1 MVQGTERIQDFIRQ
15 ASSLHA
21 VNTVYA
27 LGLSVVLIFCY
38 HLVSSS
44 GAAPPGELGA
54 VTYATVALFA
64 FKFLMQVSTT
74 LQKLLKDEEFG
85 GPEGFPSDEG
95 WRASQKASELS
106 LEKS

>member
-74 LQKLLKDEEFG
+74 LQKL
-85 GPEGFPSDEG
+85 
-95 WRASQKASELS
+95 
-106 LEKS
+106 